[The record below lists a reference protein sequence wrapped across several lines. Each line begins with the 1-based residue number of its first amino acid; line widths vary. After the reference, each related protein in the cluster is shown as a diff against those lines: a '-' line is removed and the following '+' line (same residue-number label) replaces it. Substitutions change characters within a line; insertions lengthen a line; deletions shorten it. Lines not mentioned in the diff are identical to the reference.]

1 MLHFENTQP
10 TALQGLAHLIA
21 RKHPPGSALQVQVIH
36 ASNPDG
42 AGTLREMLDHL
53 FECSWLPVGRMSLV
67 LGAHTGPSM
76 VGVAFAPQEVF
87 AEVPGKE

>member
-36 ASNPDG
+36 ASNLEG
-42 AGTLREMLDHL
+42 AGMLREMLDHL
-53 FECSWLPVGRMSLV
+53 FECSWLPVGQMSLV